1 MARRP
6 ENGPGIRD
14 PGLSCCGEGRR
25 RQWAERWG
33 REKKEL
39 IP

>member
-14 PGLSCCGEGRR
+14 SGLSCCGEG